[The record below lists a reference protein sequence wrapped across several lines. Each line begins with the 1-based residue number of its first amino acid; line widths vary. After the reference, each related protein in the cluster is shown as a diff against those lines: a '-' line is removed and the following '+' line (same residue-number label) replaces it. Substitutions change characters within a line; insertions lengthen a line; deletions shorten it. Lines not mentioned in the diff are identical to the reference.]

1 MEMFTFQPKNQF
13 LFQILNDYCSLTLM
27 TKEKIL
33 HSTHGTKIISVLYN
47 GGASYHSNK
56 LQKCK
61 IFFSFVLFYVVDK

>member
-1 MEMFTFQPKNQF
+1 MEMFTFQPKNQ
-13 LFQILNDYCSLTLM
+13 ILNDYCSLTFHLI

-33 HSTHGTKIISVLYN
+33 HSTQSTKIISVLYN

-61 IFFSFVLFYVVDK
+61 IFFFRTFYVVDK